1 MADRNA
7 PAKKA
12 TQTKKHRAAGRG
24 AGRKAATT
32 RKRKQEQSVSAS
44 TRMEE
49 SQITTQALTET
60 EIEVWD

>member
-12 TQTKKHRAAGRG
+12 TQTKKHRAGGRG
-24 AGRKAATT
+24 AGRKAAAT
-32 RKRKQEQSVSAS
+32 RKRKQEQSVSAP

-49 SQITTQALTET
+49 SQKETQVLAET

>member
-12 TQTKKHRAAGRG
+12 TQTKKHRAAGRE
-24 AGRKAATT
+24 AGRKAAATG
-32 RKRKQEQSVSAS
+32 KRKQEQSVSAPP
-44 TRMEE
+44 RIEE
-49 SQITTQALTET
+49 SQVEAQALTET